1 MKKICFFTPSL
12 GGGGAEKQMAI
23 LCNMLAD
30 KGYHVTV
37 ISYSETPDQYIL
49 SDKVN
54 RIRINIKGKRF
65 SKYFSF
71 FLFFLRLDTD
81 CLISFQPSE
90 SFMAIPSF
98 FFRPR
103 VKVLV
108 GERNLTSGH
117 LLWFEKI
124 NYRLFYRRANCIIS
138 NSCSQKNHLYEAYP
152 WLRKKLK
159 VITNYTDIEKFK
171 FLHSPQNEVKRIGV
185 FCRYTPQKNY
195 ERFAEA
201 VKILKSLTKQ
211 KFMIDWYGKNDTFTR
226 DNKAYFESLI
236 KEYTIDDCLK
246 THDIANNVSE
256 LLPVYDAICLPSLY
270 EGFSNSI
277 SEAISCG
284 KVMLVSD
291 VSDNSVMVHNNEN
304 GFLFD
309 PLNVQSIADA
319 FLKFFACDK
328 EKVKEM
334 EIKSREIAES
344 LFDKE
349 RFVKGYIAEIE
360 K

>member
-1 MKKICFFTPSL
+1 MKRVCFFTPSV
-12 GGGGAEKQMAI
+12 GGGGAERQMAV
-23 LCNMLAD
+23 LCNLLVEN
-30 KGYHVTV
+30 GYDITIV
-37 ISYSETPDQYIL
+37 SYSQTPDQYEL
-49 SDKVN
+49 DQ
-54 RIRINIKGKRF
+54 RIRRIKIDIVGRRF
-65 SKYFSF
+65 RKYLDF
-71 FLFFLRLDTD
+71 FLFFLKIPTD
-81 CLISFQPSE
+81 CFISFQPSE
-90 SFMAIPSF
+90 SFMAMPSF

-124 NYRLFYRRANCIIS
+124 NYSFLYRRANCIIS
-138 NSCSQKNHLYEAYP
+138 NSYSQKNHLYETYP
-152 WLRKKLK
+152 WLRKKLM

-171 FLHSPQNEVKRIGV
+171 FAHSPQNEVKRIGI

-201 VKILKSLTKQ
+201 VKILKSMTEQ

-236 KEYTIDDCLK
+236 KDYAIDDCLK
-246 THDIANNVSE
+246 THDIVNNVSE
-256 LLPVYDAICLPSLY
+256 LLPSYDAICLPSLY

-309 PLNVQSIADA
+309 PLNVRSIADA
-319 FLKFFACDK
+319 FLKFFDCDNDR
-328 EKVKEM
+328 VKEM
-334 EIKSREIAES
+334 EIKSREIAEN

-349 RFVKGYIAEIE
+349 KFLNSYVNEIE
-360 K
+360 S